1 MENLENNN
9 EDDANVHDDVAMNNE
24 TGDGNANED
33 ENNNTGGQV
42 VEEYLSTPRILNVLV
57 INTTVSVRTT
67 TILP

>member
-9 EDDANVHDDVAMNNE
+9 EDDANVHDDVAMNNK

-42 VEEYLSTPRILNVLV
+42 VEEYVSTRGFW
-57 INTTVSVRTT
+57 TYFS
-67 TILP
+67 